1 MKTLYCRWYVRI
13 YKSLNSTWQRR
24 VAGIIDIMLY
34 FLFLLFG
41 VWVSDLGSDLW
52 SWSWGNSMREFLSW
66 EKTLVDL
73 SAFPHPTPQW
83 SWKLSTVFL
92 FVFFLQVFS
101 HLADRNFIIRKATQA
116 IITVICVP
124 FTFQNLS
131 SGFKSYHVFLVSFT
145 KLCLGWG
152 ACCGK
157 SNKFD
162 NN

>member
-1 MKTLYCRWYVRI
+1 MLEYIKAQI
-13 YKSLNSTWQRR
+13 SLSWQRR
-24 VAGIIDIMLY
+24 GAGIIDIMLNLYSYYLVFQSRTSDLTYDLGVEVIPY
-34 FLFLLFG
+34 FLQPMNAS
-41 VWVSDLGSDLW
+41 VSHEIISKLG
-52 SWSWGNSMREFLSW
+52 
-66 EKTLVDL
+66 KTLVDL

-83 SWKLSTVFL
+83 SWNLSTAFL
-92 FVFFLQVFS
+92 FVFFFLQVFS

-116 IITVICVP
+116 IITVIRVP

-157 SNKFD
+157 SN
-162 NN
+162 